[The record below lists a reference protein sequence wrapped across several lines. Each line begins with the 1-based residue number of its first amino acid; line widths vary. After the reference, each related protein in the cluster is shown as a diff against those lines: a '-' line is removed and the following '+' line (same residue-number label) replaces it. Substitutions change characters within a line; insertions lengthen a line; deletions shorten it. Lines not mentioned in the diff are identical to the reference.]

1 MKLLASQW
9 AGSWEVYHRK
19 RLHLTSKIIKR
30 KCHCLTNNDFSLN
43 IKNCKLNQND
53 YIGHLFIKFA
63 NLLVRSSQML
73 VWSTADLMNSIGE
86 KNLPWGLP
94 GVRSLENLYAASTEH
109 SKMYLAISQKIIIQ
123 ENIFIE
129 HFVVIVSSLF
139 TKFFIKAKYCLSC
152 YSLIFLK
159 QQLNVSF
166 WNASWT
172 MEIFNLIQSY

>member
-1 MKLLASQW
+1 
-9 AGSWEVYHRK
+9 
-19 RLHLTSKIIKR
+19 
-30 KCHCLTNNDFSLN
+30 
-43 IKNCKLNQND
+43 
-53 YIGHLFIKFA
+53 
-63 NLLVRSSQML
+63 ML